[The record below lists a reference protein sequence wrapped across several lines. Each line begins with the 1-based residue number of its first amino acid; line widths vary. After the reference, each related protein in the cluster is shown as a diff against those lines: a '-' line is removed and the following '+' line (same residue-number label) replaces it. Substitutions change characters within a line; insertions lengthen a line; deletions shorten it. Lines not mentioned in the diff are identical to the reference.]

1 MTRRYCGRVG
11 AAFVAAD
18 GRVARVRGEVA
29 RGRVVTRVLL
39 VTGARSLADDPA
51 AEAWAR
57 GLIAEALA
65 GVGLLIVGDAPGPDA
80 WASRI
85 QRNAMRRVWCYRTRG
100 PNARWIDTA
109 HCEEW
114 DRLRLWSTG
123 VSAHPLDRNA
133 AMVDAAAAMRDAGV
147 DVRVLALL
155 DGRKPRVVQPGEDRP
170 TRGTEHTVGLAED
183 AGLTVDA
190 RVWPK
195 GATT

>member
-1 MTRRYCGRVG
+1 M
-11 AAFVAAD
+11 
-18 GRVARVRGEVA
+18 
-29 RGRVVTRVLL
+29 TRVLL

-170 TRGTEHTVGLAED
+170 TRGTEHTVGLVRA